1 MICLSRRKTELR
13 RIVSAAFSV
22 VLTLAVFLGTLP
34 AGSPEFSIDPASG
47 NHAASEFINYDK
59 SVPKPCRKALLPG
72 ALNPCPLSAFSLV
85 AIPADEPDHT
95 VARQQKVAHWSV
107 KNIKLYAQCDRFSP
121 YRPPCP
127 SV

>member
-1 MICLSRRKTELR
+1 MELKR
-13 RIVSAAFSV
+13 LVSAAFSV
-22 VLTLAVFLGTLP
+22 VLTLAVFLGPL
-34 AGSPEFSIDPASG
+34 AASSQEFSIDPVNG

-72 ALNPCPLSAFSLV
+72 ALNPCPLSVFSLV

-95 VARQQKVAHWSV
+95 VARLQKVTHFSV